1 MWAVGESRPQNGSFV
16 EFETVKGKKGETLLM
31 PKQV

>member
-1 MWAVGESRPQNGSFV
+1 MWAVGESRPWNGAFV
-16 EFETVKGKKGETLLM
+16 EFEEIKGKKGETLLM